1 MQTQSRLAMSG
12 GGSSSSSSA
21 SEDEHEAVIR
31 ELTRG
36 HELTAQL
43 RAEALRALRGQ
54 GQAEA
59 TAAFILQE
67 VSRAFTV
74 CLSIMSS
81 PARAPPPTME
91 MPAPA
96 LAPRRGRDD
105 SIPREQRRT
114 SSPHSD
120 GYQWRKY
127 GQKRI
132 TKSPFPRCYY
142 KCSFHRERSCRATK
156 QVQQCS
162 DGDGH
167 PPQYVVMYFNEHTCD
182 TAAWVPAA
190 AAAAASSGVPLD
202 DLSRSRLQAVLGQG
216 QQGARALLLDERGV
230 QEEHERRLLV
240 SSLACVLG
248 GQQQQ
253 QSPAGSGT
261 TTAVNVGQEP
271 PPPRARTPAGVD
283 AAGEMPRIIGVD
295 VAGLDVM
302 DYDVTDALC
311 LAHSYNDLPDDG
323 FPFC

>member
-1 MQTQSRLAMSG
+1 MQTQSRLAVNG
-12 GGSSSSSSA
+12 GGSSA

-81 PARAPPPTME
+81 PARAPPSSQPPPTME
-91 MPAPA
+91 MAPAPA
-96 LAPRRGRDD
+96 LAPPRRSRGD
-105 SIPREQRRT
+105 SIPREQRTT

-120 GYQWRKY
+120 GHQWRKY

-132 TKSPFPRCYY
+132 TKTQFPRCYF
-142 KCSFHRERSCRATK
+142 KCSFHRERNCRATK

-162 DGDGH
+162 NDD
-167 PPQYVVMYFNEHTCD
+167 PPQYVVMYFNDHTCD
-182 TAAWVPAA
+182 TAAT
-190 AAAAASSGVPLD
+190 SGMMPLD
-202 DLSRSRLQAVLGQG
+202 DLSGLVMARQQAAAGQA
-216 QQGARALLLDERGV
+216 GARALLDGRGV
-230 QEEHERRLLV
+230 QEEHERRLFV

-248 GQQQQ
+248 GHQQ

-261 TTAVNVGQEP
+261 TAAVNVGHQQE
-271 PPPRARTPAGVD
+271 PPPRARTRDDAPAGVD
-283 AAGEMPRIIGVD
+283 APGEMPRIIDVD

-311 LAHSYNDLPDDG
+311 FGDSYDLPGDG
-323 FPFC
+323 FPF